1 MRTGKESAD
10 TRAQQGFS
18 LIELLVVLTIIM
30 TMTGITVMGMG
41 SYRGKMTEQQVRA
54 VSDELLLAQNT
65 QQKRPGTFRA
75 ELRQDSHVWYVVISR
90 TMDREITTGTDW
102 SEYDR
107 RELASANTL
116 RISDEKGTL
125 LKEGIDGAYYRWT
138 FDRASGACTEGA
150 GTLLFSGSG
159 KAYRLTVYGPSGRS
173 EVHTDYGVSQ

>member
-1 MRTGKESAD
+1 LKTGNESAE
-10 TRAQQGFS
+10 RRREGFS

-54 VSDELLLAQNT
+54 VSDELLLAQSA
-65 QQKRPGTFRA
+65 QQTRPGTFRIQ
-75 ELRQDSHVWYVVISR
+75 LRQDSHVWEVVVER
-90 TMDREITTGTDW
+90 TMDQEITTGTAW

-107 RELASANTL
+107 RELASSNTL

-125 LKEGIDGAYYRWT
+125 LKKGYDGSYYQWS

-150 GTLLFSGSG
+150 GTLVFSGSG
-159 KAYRLTVYGPSGRS
+159 KAFTLTVYEPTGRS
-173 EVHTDYGVSQ
+173 EVHTDYGVR